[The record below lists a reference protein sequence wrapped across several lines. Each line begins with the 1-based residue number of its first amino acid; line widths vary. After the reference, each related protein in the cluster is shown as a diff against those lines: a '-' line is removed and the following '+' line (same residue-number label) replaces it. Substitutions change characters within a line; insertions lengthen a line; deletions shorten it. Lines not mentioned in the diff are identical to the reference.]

1 MSKIQDSAATLDSI
15 VQAPINRRGL
25 LGIAALSVAGT
36 AAGLAAPAAAAIV
49 PARDERLVTFKGR
62 YAIHGGKIINGY
74 FASPRGKTKL
84 DVVMVIPG
92 ERGLDARTQAVVRRH
107 ALAGYLAIAPDL
119 AAKQGDVPAGASRDA
134 VLAELIGVVPN
145 LKRLPHGNGKVTVV
159 AA

>member
-1 MSKIQDSAATLDSI
+1 MPKIQDSATICDSI
-15 VQAPINRRGL
+15 VQATIDRRGL
-25 LGIAALSVAGT
+25 MGLAALS
-36 AAGLAAPAAAAIV
+36 AAGLAAPAAAAAIAS
-49 PARDERLVTFKGR
+49 PADARLATFKGR

-74 FASPRGKTKL
+74 FASPHGKTKL
-84 DVVMVIPG
+84 DVVIVIPG
-92 ERGLDARTQAVVRRH
+92 ERGLDARAEATVRRH

-145 LKRLPHGNGKVTVV
+145 LKHLPHGNGKVTVV